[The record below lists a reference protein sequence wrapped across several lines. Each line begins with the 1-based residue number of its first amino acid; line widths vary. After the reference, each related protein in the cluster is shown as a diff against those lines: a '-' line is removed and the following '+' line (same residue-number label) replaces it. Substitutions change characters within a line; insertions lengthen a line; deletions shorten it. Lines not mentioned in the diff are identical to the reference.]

1 MDLKQWRTPAVI
13 LVLLAAIYLLTQLG
27 ASRHT
32 TSVDAVFDLEKDDV
46 GRIVMVVDN
55 DRAEL
60 VRQDSL
66 WVLAGYEDREV
77 RQWRLTSFFSNV
89 LTVSRES
96 VISDLPEKWSTYGVD
111 STAGRQVEVYDL
123 GGDLAGRMVVGRSA
137 TNYQTNYIRLADELE
152 VYLTDKSIYH
162 FLSADTGYW
171 LEPLPPEPEEEGG
184 EADVG
189 EVEDLLPIKILDEA
203 VGE

>member
-27 ASRHT
+27 QSRHT

-46 GRIVMVVDN
+46 GRIVMVVD
-55 DRAEL
+55 DDTAEL
-60 VRQDSL
+60 VRRDSL

-77 RQWRLTSFFSNV
+77 RQWRLTSFFTNV
-89 LTVSRES
+89 LTVHRES
-96 VISDLPEKWSTYGVD
+96 VISDNPEKWPTYGVD

-123 GGDLAGRMVVGRSA
+123 GGDLAGNLVVGRSA
-137 TNYQTNYIRLADELE
+137 SNYQTNYIRLPDENA

-162 FLSADTGYW
+162 FLSADSGYW
-171 LEPLPPEPEEEGG
+171 LEPPPEPEEET
-184 EADVG
+184 G
-189 EVEDLLPIKILDEA
+189 EVEDLPVKVLQEPA
-203 VGE
+203 GE

>member
-13 LVLLAAIYLLTQLG
+13 LVLLAAGYLLTQLG
-27 ASRHT
+27 ESRHT
-32 TSVDAVFDLEKDDV
+32 TSVDAVFDLKKDDV

-77 RQWRLTSFFSNV
+77 RQWRLTSFFTNV

-137 TNYQTNYIRLADELE
+137 SNYQTNYIRLADESE

-171 LEPLPPEPEEEGG
+171 LEPPPPEPEEEGG
-184 EADVG
+184 EAEELPVKVLG
-189 EVEDLLPIKILDEA
+189 EPGSGSDTE
-203 VGE
+203 

>member
-1 MDLKQWRTPAVI
+1 MDLKQWRIPAVI
-13 LVLLAAIYLLTQLG
+13 LVLLASIYLLTQLG
-27 ASRHT
+27 EARHT
-32 TSVDAVFDLEKDDV
+32 TSVNAVFDLEKDDV

-55 DRAEL
+55 NRAEL

-77 RQWRLTSFFSNV
+77 RQWRLTSFFTNV

-137 TNYQTNYIRLADELE
+137 TNYQTNYIRLADESE

-162 FLSADTGYW
+162 VLSADSGYW
-171 LEPLPPEPEEEGG
+171 LEPPPPEPVEEGG
-184 EADVG
+184 EAEELPVKVLEAPGG
-189 EVEDLLPIKILDEA
+189 E
-203 VGE
+203 